1 MSEMAIPS
9 NRASTGLGSRVESAV
24 GSGGSMRPAHHD
36 ASFVGRGFFWPMQVD
51 HTGAIRL
58 TDGAADIDAAMA
70 VVLATA
76 PGERVMR
83 PEFGCRI
90 WDLLFEPVTANLLG
104 LMAQA
109 VRDALAQWEPRIQV
123 ESVDPIA
130 DPHDSA
136 LVSISISYRVK
147 ATNDRRNL
155 VYPLY
160 VIPHEED

>member
-1 MSEMAIPS
+1 MEEIQLPVAG
-9 NRASTGLGSRVESAV
+9 STE
-24 GSGGSMRPAHHD
+24 PAQHD
-36 ASFVGRGFFWPMQVD
+36 ASFVGRGFFWPMEVD
-51 HTGAIRL
+51 HTGSIRL

-83 PEFGCRI
+83 PDFGCRI

-109 VRDALAQWEPRIQV
+109 VRDALTQWEPRVIV
-123 ESVDPIA
+123 ETVDTVP
-130 DPHDSA
+130 DREDSA
-136 LVSISISYRVK
+136 VVSIRVGYRVK

-155 VYPLY
+155 VYPFY
-160 VIPHEED
+160 VIPHEEG